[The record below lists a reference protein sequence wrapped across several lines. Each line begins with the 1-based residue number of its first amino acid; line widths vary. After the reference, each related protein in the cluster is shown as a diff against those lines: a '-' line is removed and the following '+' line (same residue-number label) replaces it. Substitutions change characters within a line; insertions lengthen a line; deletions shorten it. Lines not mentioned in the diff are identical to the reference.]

1 MPKTEL
7 ESLVLSLMQQ
17 SPMNTGPSPPEDIS
31 PQSTLDKRPAAQGP
45 SSSEQSPEYPKPSRS
60 GTQRGVSPSPSDYG
74 SLSIRQSGVTYVS
87 SAHWV
92 AILDSIAE
100 LKHNFAQEE
109 EADEP
114 PPDPVLQQ
122 QTTFPV
128 PQLLY
133 SNSLMTGSHL
143 APGIIHS
150 QKFLREYE
158 EFWKAPQDAPIIWV
172 GLLLGIICVS
182 TQFRNAFL
190 ISDYTPAA
198 GGVPDQSL
206 VASERQFKV
215 ETFRENIIQCLT
227 LGKYIKGGPHVLET
241 MIIYL
246 LVELF
251 FLKDVDT
258 GIWVLSGNIVQ
269 IALHM
274 GYHRDAKHFPNIS
287 PFAGEMRRRVW
298 GMITQIDYT
307 SSTQIGLPR
316 LVKESQCDTEPPRNL
331 FDTDFDES
339 TTELPPSRPES
350 ETTPLLYVIAKLRL
364 LPVGVKVAD
373 LATAPHP
380 HSYAETIDL
389 DKQIDAARN
398 ALPPNLKWTSLA
410 SSLHVQPQII
420 MERIY
425 LEVCLQRLKIDL
437 HRKFLEPS
445 RVQKEYVYSRSTCLV
460 AAMNILEFQ
469 HLVDEEIR
477 VDGRLYQSRKRL
489 SSAYIY
495 DFLLATS
502 ILCFYLQTRTETMMQ
517 EQSSDGSEEAISVD
531 KIKQLL
537 RTSQVIWDRSS
548 VTNKGARKAAA
559 ALRYILD
566 LMPGDDFPSLR
577 LETINETPAW
587 QRFQLNFNSDLEQ
600 WPAIHNL
607 DQLDPSL

>member
-1 MPKTEL
+1 
-7 ESLVLSLMQQ
+7 
-17 SPMNTGPSPPEDIS
+17 
-31 PQSTLDKRPAAQGP
+31 
-45 SSSEQSPEYPKPSRS
+45 
-60 GTQRGVSPSPSDYG
+60 
-74 SLSIRQSGVTYVS
+74 
-87 SAHWV
+87 
-92 AILDSIAE
+92 
-100 LKHNFAQEE
+100 
-109 EADEP
+109 
-114 PPDPVLQQ
+114 
-122 QTTFPV
+122 
-128 PQLLY
+128 
-133 SNSLMTGSHL
+133 
-143 APGIIHS
+143 
-150 QKFLREYE
+150 
-158 EFWKAPQDAPIIWV
+158 
-172 GLLLGIICVS
+172 
-182 TQFRNAFL
+182 
-190 ISDYTPAA
+190 
-198 GGVPDQSL
+198 
-206 VASERQFKV
+206 
-215 ETFRENIIQCLT
+215 
-227 LGKYIKGGPHVLET
+227 
-241 MIIYL
+241 
-246 LVELF
+246 
-251 FLKDVDT
+251 
-258 GIWVLSGNIVQ
+258 
-269 IALHM
+269 M

-339 TTELPPSRPES
+339 TSELPPSRPES

-445 RVQKEYVYSRSTCLV
+445 RVQKEYAYSRSTCLV

-517 EQSSDGSEEAISVD
+517 EQYSDGSEEAISVD

-559 ALRYILD
+559 ALRYILGD
-566 LMPGDDFPSLR
+566 SGGNSSSFGLDNQFFPGWSDFHVVVRKLLAERDES
-577 LETINETPAW
+577 
-587 QRFQLNFNSDLEQ
+587 
-600 WPAIHNL
+600 
-607 DQLDPSL
+607 